1 MKAVLFGLLFV
12 LSTGIQAQELPIPSD
27 TDKKAVKY
35 YNKGQDALAEK
46 RTDEALV
53 LFEKAID
60 RDPEFV
66 SARIMKA
73 SLLFRVKDYT
83 NAEKEFLELIDLG
96 KPFHPKVYYTLAI
109 SQKALDKYSAAAV
122 NFDRYL
128 NAKGR
133 SDLLIEK
140 ARKYGLECRFAAEAV
155 SNPLPFSPVSVGTG
169 INTEVN
175 EYLPAMT
182 ADGKTM
188 IFTRRVGS
196 YEFLFESTMING
208 VWSEAVP
215 IEAINQHMEAGAHS
229 ISADGKLLVFTSC
242 GRNDGYGSCDLYYSR
257 RKNGTWTPPRNL
269 GPSVNSA
276 AWDSQP
282 CLADNGRTIYFS
294 SNRKGTLG
302 KKDLWITRRGPDRRW
317 TKPKNLGTDINTTG
331 DEQSPFIHFDASTLY
346 FTSNNHIGLGDY
358 DIYKITRKDDT
369 TWLDLTNLGYPINT
383 KYHDGTLSIDI
394 LGQKGFITS
403 DRHHR
408 KDLLKD
414 RLVNA
419 ETDIYEFDVPSE
431 IKPNPSTFV
440 SIEVVSKTTQK
451 PIQAIVHVVEAA
463 SGKRVDRVK
472 TDEDGQVL
480 VVLPLN
486 NDYAIQVS
494 KTGFAFY
501 SERIELTGV
510 YSLDKPFIQKVEL
523 WKPEETEEA
532 PIVLKNVLF
541 ESGSDELRSSSLM
554 EIEYLFQLL
563 TDKPSI
569 FIEIRGHTDSVGND
583 EDNMAL
589 SLARAKKVR
598 DVLLQKGIEQERI
611 SFKGFGETMP
621 IADNDSEEGRRLNR
635 RTEFLIL
642 K

>member
-1 MKAVLFGLLFV
+1 MTERR
-12 LSTGIQAQELPIPSD
+12 S
-27 TDKKAVKY
+27 
-35 YNKGQDALAEK
+35 
-46 RTDEALV
+46 DEALNYFV
-53 LFEKAID
+53 KSID
-60 RDPEFV
+60 RDPDFI

-73 SLLFRVKDYT
+73 SLLFRVKDYE
-83 NAEKEFLELIDLG
+83 NAEKEFLTLISLG
-96 KPFHPKVYYTLAI
+96 QPFHPKVYYTLAVA
-109 SQKALDKYSAAAV
+109 QKALDKYAAAAN
-122 NFDRYL
+122 NFENYL
-128 NAKGR
+128 NADGR
-133 SDLLIEK
+133 SELLFEK
-140 ARKYGLECRFAAEAV
+140 AKRYRLECRFAAEAV
-155 SNPLPFSPVSVGTG
+155 NNPLPFSPVSVGEG
-169 INTEVN
+169 VNTEVN

-208 VWSEAVP
+208 QWSKARP

-229 ISADGKLLVFTSC
+229 ISADGKLIVFTSC

-257 RKNGTWTPPRNL
+257 RKNDSWTAPRNL

-294 SNRKGTLG
+294 SNRKGTIG
-302 KKDLWITRRGPDRRW
+302 KKDLWITRRGPDHRW

-346 FTSNNHIGLGDY
+346 FTSNNHLGMGDY
-358 DIYKITRKDDT
+358 DIYKISRQDDS
-369 TWLDLTNLGYPINT
+369 TWQNITNLGYPINT

-394 LGQKGFITS
+394 LGNKGFITS

-408 KDLLKD
+408 KDLIRD

-419 ETDIYEFDVPSE
+419 ETDIYEFEVPME
-431 IKPNPSTFV
+431 IKPNPSTFMSV
-440 SIEVVSKTTQK
+440 EVVDKITQK
-451 PIQAIVHVVEAA
+451 PIQAIVNVVNADD
-463 SGKRVDRVK
+463 GKRVDKVK

-486 NDYAIQVS
+486 KDYAIQVS
-494 KTGFAFY
+494 KPGFAFY
-501 SERIELTGV
+501 SERIELNGIH
-510 YSLDKPFIQKVEL
+510 SLEEPFIQKVEL
-523 WKPEETEEA
+523 WRPEDTDEA

-541 ESGSDELRSSSLM
+541 ESGSDKLQPNSM
-554 EIEYLFQLL
+554 AEIEYLYRLL
-563 TDKPSI
+563 TEKPSI

-583 EDNMAL
+583 EDNLAL

-598 DVLLQKGIEQERI
+598 DVLLKKGIDEERI
-611 SFKGFGETMP
+611 SVQGFGEAMP
-621 IADNDSEEGRRLNR
+621 LAENDSEDGRRLNR